1 MLIDKHKV
9 RYSFGGAALTYDAA
23 AVVQKEIL
31 ERLIE
36 RVAELVGSV
45 NSVLDLG
52 SGTGMAIN
60 PLQNLLKPETYC
72 AMDFALPMLQQAQT
86 ISSNNFDSI
95 CADAEHLPFTENSF
109 DLIFSASTLQW
120 CNDVQSV
127 YRDCFR
133 VLKPGGLFIFSTFGP
148 DTLKELRACF
158 AQIDTSEHVNTFVD
172 MHILGDCLVEQRYA
186 DTVME
191 SEKLQIH
198 YDQPLQLLRDLKA
211 TGATNNLMDMAKG
224 LFSKN
229 AFNKLLDQY
238 EGYRLENGRYPAT
251 YEVIYGHAR
260 KTQSEDIQNTDLDQW
275 LPIRFS

>member
-36 RVAELVGSV
+36 RVSGLVGSV

-52 SGTGMAIN
+52 SGTGMAIS

-72 AMDFALPMLQQAQT
+72 AMDFALPMLQQAQI
-86 ISSNNFDSI
+86 ISSDNFESI
-95 CADAEHLPFTENSF
+95 CADAEHLPFTKNSF

-148 DTLKELRACF
+148 DTLRELRACF
-158 AQIDTSEHVNTFVD
+158 AQIDSSEHVNTFVD

-198 YDQPLQLLRDLKA
+198 YNQPLQLLRDLKA
-211 TGATNNLMDMAKG
+211 TGATNNLTNASKG
-224 LFSKN
+224 LFSKK
-229 AFNKLLDQY
+229 AFDALFTAY
-238 EGYRLENGRYPAT
+238 EAYRLENAKYPAT

-260 KTQSEDIQNTDLDQW
+260 KAQITESRNTDPDQW
-275 LPIRFS
+275 APIQFR